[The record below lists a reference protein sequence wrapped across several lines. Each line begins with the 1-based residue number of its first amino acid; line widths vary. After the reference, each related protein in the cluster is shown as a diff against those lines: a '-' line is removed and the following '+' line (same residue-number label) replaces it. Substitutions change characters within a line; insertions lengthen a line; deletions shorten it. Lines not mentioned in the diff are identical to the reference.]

1 MRREHAL
8 PLDVARIE
16 VKGCEA
22 QGGGVVL
29 GSLRR
34 GGEEVAPKVASS
46 SSLEREQGLMET
58 LG

>member
-1 MRREHAL
+1 MRACFTSWCSE
-8 PLDVARIE
+8 VE

-22 QGGGVVL
+22 QGVGVDL
-29 GSLRR
+29 GPLWRR
-34 GGEEVAPKVASS
+34 GEEATPKVASS